1 MIAPRLRGALSFGI
15 LFAVAA
21 CGGGGG
27 TEPGGGSSK
36 PSALDIVSGNNQ
48 VGFVGTSLSAPLIV
62 KVSSSSGVAL
72 SGATVNFAVT
82 SGAASVSPASATTDL
97 AGEAK
102 ATVTFGASAGTVT
115 VVATVVGTSLTATF
129 TETAGSSSTTLA
141 CQTSAATTPTTGAV
155 NAGLGG
161 TGICLGG
168 GATGA
173 DYALIPFNANPDSS
187 AVATISVTGSGTTAL
202 ATPNIAPSFN
212 VVGGASLPSARPNY
226 LQQSFD
232 RRLREVARQVLTP
245 MIPTARARVARRAA
259 YNVIPSSLT
268 LGQVITVNANGQD
281 ACTSPINIGA
291 RVAAIT
297 STAIVLAD
305 TANPIGGFT
314 DAEYNSFGVTFDTL
328 INPLDVQNFG
338 QPSDIDK
345 NGKIVILFTK
355 EVNKLTPKTGAQ
367 GVIGGFFFERDL
379 FPTTSTPDLQGCPT
393 SNFSEMFYTL
403 VPDTAGVFSVK
414 HTKTAVLN
422 LTYGTLAHE
431 YQHLINA
438 SRRIYVNNASDF
450 EDVWLNEG
458 LSHIAEELLYYR
470 VSGNGPRENI
480 NSTVVRQSQASVDAF
495 NNYQADNF
503 GRYDFFLGKPNLTS
517 VYAGNDS
524 LETRGATWNLLR
536 YLADHR
542 TGTTGDADTW
552 QKLVN
557 STTTG
562 QHNLAAVFGTDY
574 MTQIRNWAVSVF
586 TDDLVSVTDPAFQEP
601 SWNMREIFPHLSG
614 TNSSFPLKV
623 VPLSASTPIGGL
635 QVYAGGV
642 AYIRFTVP
650 ANGQASIDWTGAGG
664 LPVASTVQFTLVRTR

>member
-1 MIAPRLRGALSFGI
+1 MIAPRLRGALSLGV
-15 LFAVAA
+15 LLALVA

-27 TEPGGGSSK
+27 TEPSK
-36 PSALDIVSGNNQ
+36 PTPSAVDIVSGNNQ
-48 VGFVGTSLSAPLIV
+48 VGFVGSPLSSPLIV
-62 KVSSSSGVAL
+62 KVSSNGAPLSGV
-72 SGATVNFAVT
+72 TVTFAVT
-82 SGAASVSPASATTDL
+82 SGAASVSPASATTDVNGQASTTVTL
-97 AGEAK
+97 GASSGSVQVT
-102 ATVTFGASAGTVT
+102 ATVA
-115 VVATVVGTSLTATF
+115 GTSLTTTF
-129 TETAGSSSTTLA
+129 TETAGSSSTSLA
-141 CQTSAATTPTTGAV
+141 CQTSSATLPAVGAV
-155 NAGLGG
+155 NAGLSG

-168 GATGA
+168 GTTGA

-187 AVATISVTGSGTTAL
+187 AIATLTVTGTGTVAL
-202 ATPNIAPSFN
+202 SSPNIAPSFN
-212 VVGGASLPSARPNY
+212 VVPGATLASARPNY

-232 RRLREVARQVLTP
+232 RKLREVAREVLTP
-245 MIPTARARVARRAA
+245 MIPVARARLARRAA
-259 YNVIPSSLT
+259 YNVIPANLA
-268 LGQVITVNANGQD
+268 LGQIISVNANGQD
-281 ACTSPINIGA
+281 ACTNAINVGA

-297 STAIVLAD
+297 QTAIILAD
-305 TANPIGGFT
+305 TANPSGGFS

-355 EVNKLTPKTGAQ
+355 EVNKLTPKTGGT

-379 FPTTSTPDLQGCPT
+379 FPTSDTPDLQGCPT
-393 SNFSEMFYTL
+393 SNYSEMFYTL
-403 VPDTAGVFSVK
+403 VPDTGGVFSLK
-414 HTKTAVLN
+414 HNKTDVLN

-470 VSGNGPRENI
+470 VSGTAPRENI
-480 NSTVVRQSQASVDAF
+480 GIQTIAATQASVDAF

-503 GRYDFFLGKPNLTS
+503 GRYDFFLGKPNQTS

-524 LETRGATWNLLR
+524 LETRGATWDLLR

-542 TGTTGDADTW
+542 TGTSSDADTW
-552 QKLVN
+552 SKLVN

-562 QHNLAAVFGTDY
+562 KNNLAQVFGTDY

-586 TDDLVSVTDPAFQEP
+586 TDDLPSVSDPAFQEP
-601 SWNMREIFPHLSG
+601 SWNMREIFPRLRG

-623 VPLSASTPIGGL
+623 VPLSAQTPVSSL
-635 QVYAGGV
+635 QVDAGGA

-650 ANGQASIDWTGAGG
+650 AGGQSSIDWTGGGG
-664 LPVASTVQFTLVRTR
+664 LPVSSTVQFTLVRTR